1 MKAEMRQTI
10 SRVSL
15 LAYMVL
21 LVLSGLLTSAA
32 GGRVAWLCV
41 MGLLA
46 VLAMV
51 AGPRKYRILGIV
63 ALLAAMVMASMDY
76 YVGKKSMA
84 QVRRLMEETQKK
96 AVDGNER

>member
-1 MKAEMRQTI
+1 MRQTI

-15 LAYMVL
+15 IVYMVL
-21 LVLSGLLTSAA
+21 LVLSGFLSSTA
-32 GGRVAWLCV
+32 GGRVVWFCT

-46 VLAMV
+46 VPALL
-51 AGPRKYRILGIV
+51 AGPRKYRVLGVI
-63 ALLAAMVMASMDY
+63 ALLAAMIMAGMDY
-76 YVGKKSMA
+76 YMGKKSMA